1 MIKTIR
7 TSILGLLVLP
17 LAAQAPGFSVAGGPI
32 LGFESLKK
40 ATNNTVGYQLGTD
53 FTGHVPTTEIPAR
66 VGLAIASFPGKEL
79 NGLKT
84 SLTLAQLHGDL
95 LLPLEGIHGYGI
107 FGGSLNSY
115 SMSTAGTEST
125 DELDID
131 HHFPVRDAKG
141 LKLGLRLGLGFN
153 LSKRVGLELTFQ
165 QTELS
170 GKDLND
176 PMVRVGGV
184 NPGWL
189 NLDLRFT
196 F

>member
-7 TSILGLLVLP
+7 TSILALLVLP
-17 LAAQAPGFSVAGGPI
+17 VAAQAPGFSVAGGPI

-40 ATNNTVGYQLGTD
+40 ATNNTVGYQLGAD
-53 FTGHVPTTEIPAR
+53 YTGHVPGTEIPAR
-66 VGLAIASFPGKEL
+66 VGLAAASFPGKEL

-84 SLTLAQLHGDL
+84 SLTLGQLHGDL
-95 LLPLEGIHGYGI
+95 LLPFGTCYGI
-107 FGGSLNSY
+107 VGGSLNSY
-115 SMSTAGTEST
+115 TMSRTGTEGE
-125 DELDID
+125 DPLDVA

-141 LKLGLRLGLGFN
+141 LKLGLRLGVGFN
-153 LSKRVGLELTFQ
+153 LSKRIALEATFQ

-176 PMVRVGGV
+176 EMVRSGGV

-189 NLDLRFT
+189 NLDLRFN